1 MTSAIK
7 SSVVSGFEF
16 GGFVHAKHTDTE
28 LYPQP
33 ITDLVPLYDM
43 GQ

>member
-7 SSVVSGFEF
+7 SSVVLGFEL
-16 GGFVHAKHTDTE
+16 GAFVHAEHTASE

-33 ITDLVPLYDM
+33 SIDLVPLYDM